1 MNFLCIQTIPSSSN
15 EIQPSNES
23 SVLEETFA
31 SERREECESGQNIE
45 NGTNTG
51 WQCSHCFC
59 YC

>member
-15 EIQPSNES
+15 EIQPSNDASVIEES
-23 SVLEETFA
+23 LA
-31 SERREECESGQNIE
+31 SEGQEECEDSQNIE
-45 NGTNTG
+45 NETITG